1 MGELI
6 SISFIRILLCQFLT
20 LIKSTTFQN
29 QICFINTTSKNE
41 KKKKNLIQLIVNKI
55 YFDFRNKIKIIT
67 IYTYKN
73 QNYNIYIYYKQENL
87 DFFKYLTT
95 LLSICLIPYAPSLLF
110 SYFLTT
116 ENLVCYNKRKR
127 NEKPSTVNRE
137 SRELSELDVNL
148 KISRPFREFTITFLL
163 TPKSQKIPK
172 KPNHRHNSTKKKTK
186 HNQTGPIVKAT
197 DHQSP
202 ISDRSSNSKVNSF
215 LI

>member
-1 MGELI
+1 M
-6 SISFIRILLCQFLT
+6 
-20 LIKSTTFQN
+20 
-29 QICFINTTSKNE
+29 
-41 KKKKNLIQLIVNKI
+41 KKKKNLIQLKVNKL

-73 QNYNIYIYYKQENL
+73 QNYNIYIFYKQENL
-87 DFFKYLTT
+87 DFFEYLTT
-95 LLSICLIPYAPSLLF
+95 LLSICLIPYASSLLF
-110 SYFLTT
+110 SYFLTI
-116 ENLVCYNKRKR
+116 ENLVFYHKRKR

-172 KPNHRHNSTKKKTK
+172 KPNHRHTTQQKKTK

>member
-41 KKKKNLIQLIVNKI
+41 KKKKLIQLIVNKI

-73 QNYNIYIYYKQENL
+73 QNYNIYIYIYYKQENL
-87 DFFKYLTT
+87 NFFEYLTI
-95 LLSICLIPYAPSLLF
+95 LLSICLIPNASSLLF
-110 SYFLTT
+110 SYFLTI
-116 ENLVCYNKRKR
+116 ENLVFYNKRKR

-172 KPNHRHNSTKKKTK
+172 KPNHRHTTQPKKIKTQP
-186 HNQTGPIVKAT
+186 NRTNRQS
-197 DHQSP
+197 DRSP
-202 ISDRSSNSKVNSF
+202 ISDLRSLFKF
-215 LI
+215 KG